1 MEIKQLENLSELSKL
16 AFDENE
22 ANQMMSDLD
31 KLVEMVSVVKDA
43 DVDGTFK
50 IKTIDME
57 DLRDDEVV
65 ESVGPEVMLRNAP
78 EAKKNSFVVPRIME

>member
-16 AFDENE
+16 TFDESE

-50 IKTIDME
+50 INTIDME

-65 ESVGPEVMLRNAP
+65 ESVSPEIMLKNAP

>member
-16 AFDENE
+16 AFDESE

>member
-16 AFDENE
+16 AFDESE

-57 DLRDDEVV
+57 DLRDDVVV

>member
-16 AFDENE
+16 AFDESE

-78 EAKKNSFVVPRIME
+78 EAKKNSFVMPRIME